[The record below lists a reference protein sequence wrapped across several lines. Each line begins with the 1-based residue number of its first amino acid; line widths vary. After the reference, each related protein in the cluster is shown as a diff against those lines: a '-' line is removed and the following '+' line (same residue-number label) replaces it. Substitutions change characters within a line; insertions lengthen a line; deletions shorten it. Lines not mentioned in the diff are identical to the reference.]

1 MRPLYVY
8 LEPDLN
14 PRFKQYLIE
23 ERVFESDYRV
33 IVQEFQMNRSYAVQK
48 IIDMHQC
55 QDPEIFFTAVQIY
68 DTFIEQYGHWEFP
81 MDKVSCLAMA
91 CLRLAFK
98 FER

>member
-1 MRPLYVY
+1 MRPLYDY

-23 ERVFESDYRV
+23 ERVFVSDYRV
-33 IVQEFQMNRSYAVQK
+33 KVQEFQRNRSYAVQK
-48 IIDMHQC
+48 IMDMHRC
-55 QDPEIFFTAVQIY
+55 QDPESFLTAVQIY

-81 MDKVSCLAMA
+81 IDKVCCLAMA